1 MADGFLNLQNELEGE
16 AEKCLQDL
24 IDRCL
29 VLFGEKSLDETKIS
43 TCYVHDLIY
52 DLFLREVQRGNIFTT
67 NDIVFDNSDANH
79 DRSKCQSL
87 SRHKLHPFKSF
98 TGDEIH
104 DFPYGFYSTCQLR
117 DTGNNDLL
125 KRTHSIRI
133 SGGYFSTLIL
143 KSVLIHF
150 KLLKLLDLSH
160 MRIVSFPLQIV
171 SLIWLR
177 YLELHCGKNF
187 DIPPEICR
195 LWNLQT
201 FIVEGNRQTDMQTF
215 IVERIRRSVITFPKE
230 IWGLM
235 QLRHLKV
242 DRFILPNPPSV
253 SVDRVRHLDFSNIQ
267 TISYLSPHCCTK
279 EVISEIQN
287 VKKLGIYG
295 NRDDYKM
302 IIPSAKSFPATL
314 KKLKLKSTYL
324 SWLYLDIIAELPNLE
339 VLELMDYA
347 CCGKEWHPFVRGF
360 TRLKLLLIEEN
371 DLRYWKATDDNFPV
385 LERLVLKECSYLKE
399 MPIEFAD
406 IHSLQLIM
414 LTSCLPERGE
424 SAARIQKEQE
434 EIGNNPVDVR
444 ISNQGHNWNTID
456 MAYASVASLM
466 RTIQSVLISNSPTLF
481 NLICGHREEI
491 VTLHEKVSSLGVFL
505 KNFEKNNVSGEMMDF
520 EVEVNEVAN
529 VVEYTFQLRLTDIE
543 MAKNIS
549 QNKRARQKFRH
560 SLQQVAADIDRVW
573 KESTKIQDK
582 GKQASKES
590 LVQDFSSSAND
601 TLNVKNDM
609 VGRDDQ
615 RKQLLELMT
624 IGYSREHKVIP
635 IIGMGALEILV
646 SLLHST
652 KGDTFDM
659 VDKAKIADMLQKS
672 LKSKRYLIVLDDIWS
687 CEVWDDVRR
696 CFPTENN
703 TGSRILLTT
712 RNNEVAC
719 YAGTENLSLQMD
731 FMDQDE
737 SRNLFKSAAF
747 ANEEL
752 PSEFETIGKQIAE
765 KCHGLPLTIVVV
777 AGLLKSKR
785 TIEDWES
792 VAKDVKS
799 FVTNDPD
806 ERCSYVL
813 GLSYNNLTSNL
824 KSCLLYFGIFREDTE
839 IPVKNLMRLWM
850 AEGFL
855 NSENDLEGEAMK
867 CLQDLIDRCLVLV
880 GKKSLDET
888 KIRSYVNPLPSKC
901 QFLSSRNMKP
911 FKRWTYDEIHGCHYG
926 LYKALLTPVH
936 CQLTDDDNNNILKQT
951 RSIFYYGFYYSTF
964 ILKSDLI
971 HFKLLKVLDLRPIEI
986 DRFPLEI
993 LCLIWLR
1000 YLAFSYPRNFDIP
1013 SEICKLWNLQTFIVN
1028 GYARSDVTFPEK
1040 IWGLMQLRHLE
1051 MDTFRLPNRPRG
1063 SVDKGRHWDFPN
1075 IQTISCLSPSCCT
1088 KEVISGIQNI
1098 KKLGIRGDKVDYES
1112 LRESGLLNNLVQLQQ
1127 LETLSLQ
1134 LYFRKLSVISSAKV
1148 FPETLKK
1155 LKLYGTNLSWSYLDI
1170 ISELPNLEILKL
1182 MSNACYGGEWYPIAR
1197 GFNRL
1202 KLLLVKNSDL
1212 LWKATNDN
1220 FPVLERLMLTHCL
1233 LLFEI
1238 PIEFADIHSL
1248 QLIELRDCLP
1258 ELGESAARIQQE
1270 QEELGNNL
1278 VDVRTLRFLT
1288 ALSQIQSV
1296 AADSIKQYYK
1306 IEGAALVIAV
1316 VKPRYAP
1323 HVVAY
1328 NSYRMSKFMS
1338 GVSESMLKE
1347 CKTVMLIKEM
1357 DIPRLMVHSQQIE
1370 KAKNKEKE
1378 RLNQEKVKFQWL
1390 DSFEKSLQE
1399 LKTRLI
1405 SAPVLT
1411 LPDDLDRWLELL
1423 KDYDMSIPYHL
1434 GKANIVADALSR
1446 FSMGS
1451 VAYVKNGKKKL
1462 VQEVHQIARLGV
1474 RLVDSGKGS
1483 VWV

>member
-29 VLFGEKSLDETKIS
+29 VLFSEKSLDETKIS

-52 DLFLREVQRGNIFTT
+52 DLFLREVQRENIFTT
-67 NDIVFDNSDANH
+67 NDSVFDNSDANH

-104 DFPYGFYSTCQLR
+104 DFPYGFYSTRQLR
-117 DTGNNDLL
+117 DHGNNDPL

-150 KLLKLLDLSH
+150 KLLKLLNLSH
-160 MRIVSFPLQIV
+160 MRIVSFPLHIV

-201 FIVEGNRQTDMQTF
+201 FIVEGNCQTDMQTF
-215 IVERIRRSVITFPKE
+215 IVERIRRSVINFPKE

-295 NRDDYKM
+295 NQDDYKSFQKSGP

-339 VLELMDYA
+339 VLELVDYA
-347 CCGKEWHPFVRGF
+347 CCGKEWHPIVRGF

-371 DLRYWKATDDNFPV
+371 DLS
-385 LERLVLKECSYLKE
+385 RL
-399 MPIEFAD
+399 
-406 IHSLQLIM
+406 
-414 LTSCLPERGE
+414 LTFSILF
-424 SAARIQKEQE
+424 SISS
-434 EIGNNPVDVR
+434 IGKSILV
-444 ISNQGHNWNTID
+444 QG
-456 MAYASVASLM
+456 
-466 RTIQSVLISNSPTLF
+466 
-481 NLICGHREEI
+481 
-491 VTLHEKVSSLGVFL
+491 
-505 KNFEKNNVSGEMMDF
+505 
-520 EVEVNEVAN
+520 
-529 VVEYTFQLRLTDIE
+529 
-543 MAKNIS
+543 

-573 KESTKIQDK
+573 KELTKIQDK

-601 TLNVKNDM
+601 TLNVKSDM

-624 IGYSREHKVIP
+624 IGYSGEHKVIP
-635 IIGMGALEILV
+635 MIGMGGIGKTTLAKEIYNDVCIRCHFDVRAWATVSQQHNVKEILV
-646 SLLHST
+646 NLLHST

-659 VDKAKIADMLQKS
+659 VDKAKIEDMLQKS
-672 LKSKRYLIVLDDIWS
+672 
-687 CEVWDDVRR
+687 
-696 CFPTENN
+696 
-703 TGSRILLTT
+703 
-712 RNNEVAC
+712 
-719 YAGTENLSLQMD
+719 
-731 FMDQDE
+731 
-737 SRNLFKSAAF
+737 
-747 ANEEL
+747 
-752 PSEFETIGKQIAE
+752 
-765 KCHGLPLTIVVV
+765 
-777 AGLLKSKR
+777 LKSKR

-855 NSENDLEGEAMK
+855 NLENDLEGEAMK

-888 KIRSYVNPLPSKC
+888 KIRSY
-901 QFLSSRNMKP
+901 
-911 FKRWTYDEIHGCHYG
+911 
-926 LYKALLTPVH
+926 
-936 CQLTDDDNNNILKQT
+936 
-951 RSIFYYGFYYSTF
+951 
-964 ILKSDLI
+964 LI
-971 HFKLLKVLDLRPIEI
+971 HFKLLKVLDLRPIEM

-993 LCLIWLR
+993 LSLIWLR

-1013 SEICKLWNLQTFIVN
+1013 SEIYKLWNLQTFIVN

-1040 IWGLMQLRHLE
+1040 IWGLIQLRHLE

-1098 KKLGIRGDKVDYES
+1098 KKPGIRGDKVDYES
-1112 LRESGLLNNLVQLQQ
+1112 LRESGLLNNLVHLQQ

-1170 ISELPNLEILKL
+1170 ISELPNLEVLKL
-1182 MSNACYGGEWYPIAR
+1182 MPNACYGGEWYPIVR

-1212 LWKATNDN
+1212 QFCKATNDN
-1220 FPVLERLMLTHCL
+1220 FPVR
-1233 LLFEI
+1233 
-1238 PIEFADIHSL
+1238 
-1248 QLIELRDCLP
+1248 
-1258 ELGESAARIQQE
+1258 
-1270 QEELGNNL
+1270 
-1278 VDVRTLRFLT
+1278 
-1288 ALSQIQSV
+1288 
-1296 AADSIKQYYK
+1296 
-1306 IEGAALVIAV
+1306 
-1316 VKPRYAP
+1316 AP
-1323 HVVAY
+1323 HAY
-1328 NSYRMSKFMS
+1328 
-1338 GVSESMLKE
+1338 
-1347 CKTVMLIKEM
+1347 
-1357 DIPRLMVHSQQIE
+1357 
-1370 KAKNKEKE
+1370 
-1378 RLNQEKVKFQWL
+1378 
-1390 DSFEKSLQE
+1390 SLPF
-1399 LKTRLI
+1399 T
-1405 SAPVLT
+1405 
-1411 LPDDLDRWLELL
+1411 
-1423 KDYDMSIPYHL
+1423 
-1434 GKANIVADALSR
+1434 
-1446 FSMGS
+1446 F
-1451 VAYVKNGKKKL
+1451 
-1462 VQEVHQIARLGV
+1462 
-1474 RLVDSGKGS
+1474 
-1483 VWV
+1483 